1 MAKNGLPDTLAALL
15 LMSEADFS
23 PSTVDAAADQLYR
36 AKTDAEK
43 DRVLARQVELL
54 ENGISEADF
63 LKELEK

>member
-1 MAKNGLPDTLAALL
+1 MAKSGLPDTLAALL

>member
-1 MAKNGLPDTLAALL
+1 MSKSGLPDTLAALL

-23 PSTVDAAADQLYR
+23 LSTVDAAADQLYR
-36 AKTDAEK
+36 AKTDGEK
-43 DRVLARQVELL
+43 DRLLSRQVELL

>member
-15 LMSEADFS
+15 MMSEADFS
-23 PSTVDAAADQLYR
+23 PSTVDAAADQFYR

-43 DRVLARQVELL
+43 DRVLAKQVELL

-63 LKELEK
+63 LKEVAK

>member
-1 MAKNGLPDTLAALL
+1 MAKSGLPDTLAALL

-23 PSTVDAAADQLYR
+23 PSTVDAAAAQLYR
-36 AKTDAEK
+36 AKTDGEK
-43 DRVLARQVELL
+43 DRVLSRQVELL

>member
-1 MAKNGLPDTLAALL
+1 MAKNGLQNSWGLYI

-23 PSTVDAAADQLYR
+23 PSTVDAVIARFKQEPNV
-36 AKTDAEK
+36 AKRTPI
-43 DRVLARQVELL
+43 LNNLVELL

>member
-43 DRVLARQVELL
+43 DRVLARQVEFL

>member
-15 LMSEADFS
+15 LMSEADFA

-36 AKTDAEK
+36 AETDPEK

-63 LKELEK
+63 LKEVAK